1 MKSRQRTPTQLYSH
15 ETKLNNITK
24 TTKLTG
30 ITHKLKA
37 ELADELPELATGD
50 KQLKLE
56 LAVVAFYLDVHHRRS
71 AVVVTVY
78 GVPAAGR

>member
-1 MKSRQRTPTQLYSH
+1 M
-15 ETKLNNITK
+15 
-24 TTKLTG
+24 
-30 ITHKLKA
+30 THKLKA